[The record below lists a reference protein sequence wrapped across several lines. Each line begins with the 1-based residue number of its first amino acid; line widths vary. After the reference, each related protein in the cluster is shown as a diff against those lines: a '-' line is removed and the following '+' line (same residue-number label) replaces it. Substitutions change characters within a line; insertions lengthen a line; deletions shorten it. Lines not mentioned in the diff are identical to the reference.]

1 MEIKKGEYVR
11 TCFGEIGECIDKTSE
26 CCVIKYNKIETE
38 LIFKENIKEV
48 VKHSFNI
55 IDLIENTD
63 ILQVEISEEWVD
75 KKDAIVF
82 IIVGQTSTIEEIKE
96 NLENGIYRIK
106 SIVTKEQMK
115 SVEYKIKEEK

>member
-1 MEIKKGEYVR
+1 MEIEVGEYVR
-11 TCFGEIGECIDKTSE
+11 TKNGKIYTVKSTTKFPDGDIHIYINED
-26 CCVIKYNKIETE
+26 VIFFRVTET
-38 LIFKENIKEV
+38 

>member
-55 IDLIENTD
+55 IDLIEIKD
-63 ILQVEISEEWVD
+63 IVEIQNVSD
-75 KKDAIVF
+75 KLCFKVEIFDEKTLMDLKL
-82 IIVGQTSTIEEIKE
+82 GLEDNEIK
-96 NLENGIYRIK
+96 LL

-115 SVEYKIKEEK
+115 SVEYKIKEW